1 MLRGS
6 TGIPSTLYS
15 HLVRKI
21 TNTTTGFG
29 VWTDKLG
36 YSYVSTQLNTFYRS
50 HEQSKQLSTEEQLSL
65 LNKILQNIKHP
76 ARSSVVEDSSLV
88 KRQKVTDDSRQSVGL
103 NFGTSAP
110 RRVKYYKIIFE
121 DSNPFGCEAV

>member
-15 HLVRKI
+15 HLVLKM

-36 YSYVSTQLNTFYRS
+36 YSYVSTQLNIFYRS
-50 HEQSKQLSTEEQLSL
+50 HEQSKKLSTEEQLSL
-65 LNKILQNIKHP
+65 LNKILQNTKHP
-76 ARSSVVEDSSLV
+76 ARSSADEDSSL
-88 KRQKVTDDSRQSVGL
+88 L
-103 NFGTSAP
+103 
-110 RRVKYYKIIFE
+110 
-121 DSNPFGCEAV
+121 